1 MARSRGKK
9 SKLPPRVRLKRW
21 IPRLSRLDF
30 ASREI
35 IEALT
40 AARGNFQ
47 TMFLLSWFELVRL
60 GRVGRSFHLG
70 RTSILFPWLPHLAQ
84 TTWLL
89 KYGNSVSAG

>member
-40 AARGNFQ
+40 AARGNFPNDV
-47 TMFLLSWFELVRL
+47 FIELEIENEIGDIVRDYM
-60 GRVGRSFHLG
+60 GDRCSRIPRKSFANGFAHSKK
-70 RTSILFPWLPHLAQ
+70 R
-84 TTWLL
+84 
-89 KYGNSVSAG
+89 